1 VEDAIAVNKP
11 LFEGTQVQIIRE
23 FSCDKIILI
32 DRVKL
37 LHIIVNLIK
46 NSIESVL
53 ATHDTNKIITVRT
66 EKHDETH
73 IAIQIIDNGVGVP
86 EENLEKIFS
95 FGFTTK
101 KTGHGFGM
109 HTSANFTTEVGG
121 KLVAESLGVN
131 QGATMTL
138 ILPVAPEKKVKN
150 TSDTSSHANAL

>member
-1 VEDAIAVNKP
+1 
-11 LFEGTQVQIIRE
+11 
-23 FSCDKIILI
+23 
-32 DRVKL
+32 VKL